1 MATAK
6 TGYNHNEPV
15 AYIKAETGWLLQPAY
30 FILKPIG
37 ENTMKLGLIYATMT
51 GHSRKIARAVEET
64 LGVEAV
70 DIKTNPKL
78 ESIDLLFVVGG
89 IYGGAATPELLE
101 FLKHVNSAQVK
112 KAVLL
117 TSSGGKTAKQ
127 SDVRA
132 VLTGNGIEVAE
143 EEFTCQGGFLVVGI
157 GHPNK
162 TDLQNAVAFAQ
173 QWVA

>member
-1 MATAK
+1 
-6 TGYNHNEPV
+6 
-15 AYIKAETGWLLQPAY
+15 
-30 FILKPIG
+30 
-37 ENTMKLGLIYATMT
+37 MKIALIYATMT
-51 GHSRKIARAVEET
+51 GHSRKIARALQET

-89 IYGGAATPELLE
+89 IYGGTATPELLAY
-101 FLKHVNSAQVK
+101 LKQVNSTQVK

-132 VLTGNGIEVAE
+132 LLNENGIEVAA
-143 EEFTCQGGFLVVGI
+143 EEFTCQGGILFVGI

-173 QWVA
+173 QWVAQFN

>member
-1 MATAK
+1 MNIA
-6 TGYNHNEPV
+6 
-15 AYIKAETGWLLQPAY
+15 
-30 FILKPIG
+30 
-37 ENTMKLGLIYATMT
+37 LIYATMT
-51 GHSRKIARAVEET
+51 GHSRKIARALQET

-89 IYGGAATPELLE
+89 IYGGTATPELLAY
-101 FLKHVNSAQVK
+101 LKQVNSTQVK

-117 TSSGGKTAKQ
+117 TSSGGKTAQ
-127 SDVRA
+127 QNDVRA
-132 VLTGNGIEVAE
+132 VLTENGIEVAD
-143 EEFTCQGGFLVVGI
+143 EEFTCQGGFLFVGL